1 MLKIIF
7 KKLTLVTFIF
17 LWLISINL
25 STALHAA
32 EGVGLVY
39 QSTLLD
45 IGGNGGSEF
54 GERMCPSGQLMTG
67 FDFYNQNTGDSLDGK
82 GLRGRCSQVTVVS
95 NTATLTSAGTTP
107 WGGPQSGTLYSGDCP
122 ANQAVV
128 GVDADTTTWPVMG
141 WFRLYCAP
149 VTFNSGTNKLQIGA
163 APASPSTGKIGP
175 NRNYP
180 GTYYN
185 RIIAPTGQAIA
196 GFNGRSGAALDK
208 VRFRAY
214 SFVQASLTLNAIVQ
228 NGSALPTDFNLI
240 ATDSVA
246 IAVTFSSG
254 DTKPMTPSLYS
265 FTWTGP
271 SDYELVSFS
280 CSEPLNITNG
290 NNYNCSYTFRLIAID
305 YGDAPDATLGTNN
318 NNYNTTK
325 SDNGARH
332 HGYNFDNDAQVDIML
347 GSQWDTDDGTLQN
360 ISATKDD
367 TTEIPNDEDGVSF
380 NTDMRP
386 DSSENITI
394 TATLDSGSNLSN
406 VNLYA
411 WIDWNQ
417 NGRWDDPGELII
429 NVPSVTTNTAVS
441 HPITVPTTAPLGYTY
456 MRVRVCSNTDC
467 NTPVGEVMDGEV
479 EDYRIFI
486 SDLNL
491 DNTCDKLYVTKS
503 NDDGNNFTYS
513 SVEPDQPFTFMF
525 DPITSNVNYRLM
537 NGLAFDRV
545 TGKMYSTYV
554 DGSHIA
560 LVVTDTSGTSFI
572 PLGYIYAD
580 GNYSID
586 STDGGGP
593 LTINEG
599 DRLPENIGGEFT
611 ANMGTLSRDGQTYYI
626 AMNRWDSLIS
636 IDLTEM
642 TFSIKKLPND
652 IIGTNPEGL
661 RIGSDWAVSET
672 NGLIYAVDLTG
683 NGFINAG
690 SITAAKTE
698 PTAPS
703 LYRYDPDTN
712 TVITTNLNFNGAKAP
727 NIWTGAV
734 ATDDLN
740 HFYAFTLGGDHDTN
754 GDGSYDLFNKVGM
767 YQINIL
773 TGEAAFVIPSAYTQV
788 EFHDATGCIASIDK
802 GDAPSFYGEVGHR
815 NDDVDVSGTPDL
827 ILGTKWDPD
836 LYYFYS
842 DDATGDNTTGEDDE
856 DGVAMPVPA
865 DIIVATLTTLPV
877 TVTGNNGFLN
887 IFVDLNGDGDF
898 NDTGELVL
906 DDYNVVNGVNSV
918 PITLNAAY
926 TEGYNGDS
934 FIRFR
939 LCNAADSC
947 DSPTGTVANGEV
959 EDYMFNLINQIIL
972 NGTVFEDNGKGVA
985 TAHDGTQEGEERGL
999 ANFIVKAIYDDSAI
1013 TDYVPNQLIQQTV
1026 TSGDGSYSF
1035 TIPVELADKQIKIQV
1050 VSQAAWVNISEVDIT
1065 DASLNLVG
1073 KVVNSSITDSVLLVT
1088 PTAGDILNHLN
1099 FGKVTVP
1106 TLEPDNYTE
1115 GEPGVPV
1122 FFSHK
1127 FQVNTSGNVGF
1138 TINNITDTPS
1148 GYPWA
1153 SMLYSDTN
1161 CDGELDTLTD
1171 TLITTTI
1178 PVSANATTEVCVI
1191 AKVMVPSNTALHS
1204 VYNHQISATMDFSNS
1219 TIVQTVNDTDT
1230 IKVSFS
1236 HAGELEIEKTVKN
1249 ITQVGAIESRS
1260 NTAKPGDILEYKI
1273 HFMNNGLGII
1283 NTVNIFD
1290 TIPEH
1295 TLLSNPISCI
1305 PSTTQM
1311 PTSITSCNIITTD
1324 GSNISG
1330 YTGAIKWILNGILSP
1345 AENGYV
1351 TYRVYIK

>member
-1 MLKIIF
+1 MPKIMLTKI
-7 KKLTLVTFIF
+7 KLTTIVF
-17 LWLISINL
+17 LGYLFLYIVPPVY
-25 STALHAA
+25 AA

-45 IGGNGGSEF
+45 IGGNGGGEF

-67 FDFYNQNTGDSLDGK
+67 FDFYNQNTGGNLDGTA
-82 GLRGRCSQVTVVS
+82 LRGQCSQVSVVG
-95 NTATLTSAGTTP
+95 NVATLTAAGTTP
-107 WGGPQSGTLYSGDCP
+107 WGGPTTGTLYSGDCP

-128 GVDADTTTWPVMG
+128 GVQASTTTHPVMG
-141 WFRLYCAP
+141 WFKLYCAP
-149 VTFNSGTNKLQIGA
+149 VIFNSGTNRLEIGP
-163 APASPSTGKIGP
+163 APATPSTGIIGP

-180 GTYYN
+180 GTFYN
-185 RIIAPTGQAIA
+185 RVVAPSGQAVA

-214 SFVQASLTLNAIVQ
+214 SFVQASMTLNAVVE
-228 NGSALPTDFNLI
+228 NGSALASDFDLI
-240 ATDSVA
+240 ATDSAA

-254 DTKPMTPSLYS
+254 ETKPMTPSSYT
-265 FTWTGP
+265 FTWTGS

-280 CSEPLNITNG
+280 CANPLSVTNG
-290 NNYNCSYTFRLIAID
+290 NSYNCTYTFRLIAID
-305 YGDAPDATLGTNN
+305 YGDAPDSAAGTGN

-332 HGYNFDNDAQVDIML
+332 HEYNFDNDSQVDITL
-347 GSQWDTDDGTLQN
+347 GTVWDTDDGTLHN

-367 TTEIPNDEDGVSF
+367 TTDAPNDEDGVSY

-386 DSSENITI
+386 GSNQNITI
-394 TATLDSGSNLSN
+394 TATLDPGSNLSN

-429 NVPSVTTNTAVS
+429 NVPAVTTNTAVS
-441 HPITVPTTAPLGYTY
+441 HPITVPTTATLGYTY

-467 NTPVGEVMDGEV
+467 NAPLGEVMDGEV

-491 DNTCDKLYVTKS
+491 NNTCDKLYVTES

-525 DPITSNVNYRLM
+525 DPIKTNVNYRLM
-537 NGLAFDRV
+537 NGLAFDRM

-593 LTINEG
+593 VVLNEG

-611 ANMGTLSRDGQTYYI
+611 ANMGTISRDGSTYYI

-636 IDLTEM
+636 IDLAAM
-642 TFSIKKLPND
+642 TYSVKKLPLE
-652 IIGTNPEGL
+652 IIGTNPNGI
-661 RIGSDWAVSET
+661 RIGSDWAVSEHD
-672 NGLIYAVDLTG
+672 GLIYSVDLTG
-683 NGFINAG
+683 NGFIDAS
-690 SITAAKTE
+690 SIEGAKTE
-698 PTAPS
+698 PTSPV
-703 LYRYDPDTN
+703 LYGYNPTTDSI
-712 TVITTNLNFNGAKAP
+712 ITIPLNFNGAKAP

-740 HFYAFTLGGDHDTN
+740 HFYAFTIGGDHDTN
-754 GDGSYDLFNKVGM
+754 GNGDYDLFNKVGM
-767 YQINIL
+767 YRINTL
-773 TGEAAFVIPSAYTQV
+773 NGDASFVIPSDYTRV
-788 EFHDATGCIASIDK
+788 DFHDAAGCISSIDK
-802 GDAPSFYGEVGHR
+802 GDAPSSYGKVGHR
-815 NDDVDVSGTPDL
+815 NEDVDGSGTPDL
-827 ILGTKWDPD
+827 ILGTVWDPD

-856 DGVAMPVPA
+856 DGVAIPVPA
-865 DIIVATLTTLPV
+865 DIIVATSTTLPI
-877 TVTGNNGFLN
+877 TVTGNSGFLN

-906 DDYNVVNGVNSV
+906 DDYSVVNGINNV

-939 LCNAADSC
+939 LCDAADNC
-947 DSPTGTVANGEV
+947 DSPIGTVANGEV

-985 TAHDGTQEGEERGL
+985 IAHDGTQEGEERGL

-1013 TDYVPNQLIQQTV
+1013 TGYVPNQLIQQTI

-1035 TIPVELADKQIKIQV
+1035 TIPVELANKQIKLQV
-1050 VSQAAWVNISEVDIT
+1050 ISQAAWVNISEVDIT

-1073 KVVNSSITDSVLLVT
+1073 KVVNSSITDSILLVT
-1088 PTAGDILNHLN
+1088 PTAGDILNHLD

-1115 GEPGVPV
+1115 GELGVPV

-1127 FQVNTSGNVGF
+1127 FQVNTSGNVSF
-1138 TINNITDTPS
+1138 DVTDIADVPS
-1148 GYPWA
+1148 GYPW
-1153 SMLYSDTN
+1153 SHMIYSDPN
-1161 CDGELDTLTD
+1161 CDEELAASDS
-1171 TLITTTI
+1171 LIINPTS
-1178 PVSANATTEVCVI
+1178 VSANTTTEVCVI
-1191 AKVMVPSNTALHS
+1191 IKIMVPNNVPLHTM
-1204 VYNHQISATMDFSNS
+1204 YRYQLNATMDFASSTLSQTISN
-1219 TIVQTVNDTDT
+1219 TDT
-1230 IKVSFS
+1230 LIVSFKG
-1236 HAGELEIEKTVKN
+1236 AGELEITKTVKN
-1249 ITQVGAIESRS
+1249 ITQNDTEKRRNEAQ
-1260 NTAKPGDILEYKI
+1260 PGDILEYKI
-1273 HFMNNGLGII
+1273 FFINNGLGNI
-1283 NTVNIFD
+1283 NSITLFDVVPEYTKLDAPILCSFPEVNR
-1290 TIPEH
+1290 
-1295 TLLSNPISCI
+1295 
-1305 PSTTQM
+1305 
-1311 PTSITSCNIITTD
+1311 PTSLTGCNVTT
-1324 GSNISG
+1324 
-1330 YTGAIKWILNGILSP
+1330 LNGDNIVGYEGGVQWMLSGNLIP
-1345 AENGYV
+1345 AESGYV
-1351 TYRVYIK
+1351 TYRVKIK

>member
-1 MLKIIF
+1 MPKIMLTKI
-7 KKLTLVTFIF
+7 KLTTVIF
-17 LWLISINL
+17 LGYLFFYISPP
-25 STALHAA
+25 AYAA

-39 QSTLLD
+39 QSQLLE
-45 IGGNGGSEF
+45 IGGNGGGEF

-67 FDFYNQNTGDSLDGK
+67 FDFYNQNTGGNLDGTA
-82 GLRGRCSQVTVVS
+82 LRGQCSQVSVVG
-95 NTATLTSAGTTP
+95 NVATLTAAGTTP
-107 WGGPQSGTLYSGDCP
+107 WGGPQSGTEYSGDCP

-128 GVDADTTTWPVMG
+128 GVQADTTTWPVMG
-141 WFRLYCAP
+141 WFKLYCAP
-149 VTFNSGTNKLQIGA
+149 VIFNSGTNRLEIGA
-163 APASPSTGKIGP
+163 APATPSTGIIGP

-180 GTYYN
+180 GTFYN
-185 RIIAPTGQAIA
+185 RVVAPTGQAVA

-214 SFVQASLTLNAIVQ
+214 SFVQASITLNAVVE
-228 NGSALPTDFNLI
+228 NGSALASDFNLI
-240 ATDSVA
+240 ATDSAA

-254 DTKPMTPSLYS
+254 DTKPMTPSSYT
-265 FTWTGP
+265 FTWTGS

-280 CSEPLNITNG
+280 CANPLSVTNG
-290 NNYNCSYTFRLIAID
+290 NSYNCTYTFRLIAID
-305 YGDAPDATLGTNN
+305 YGDAPDSAVGTGND
-318 NNYNTTK
+318 NYNTTQ

-332 HGYNFDNDAQVDIML
+332 HEYNFDGDAQVDITI
-347 GSQWDTDDGTLQN
+347 GNQWDPDDGTLQN

-367 TTEIPNDEDGVSF
+367 TTDAPDDEDGVSY

-386 DSSENITI
+386 NSNENITI
-394 TATLDSGSNLSN
+394 TATLDPGSNLSN

-417 NGRWDDPGELII
+417 NGRWDDPDELII
-429 NVPSVTTNTAVS
+429 NVPAVTTNTPVS
-441 HPITVPTTAPLGYTY
+441 HPITVPTTATLGYTY

-491 DNTCDKLYVTKS
+491 DNTCDKLYVTES
-503 NDDGNNFTYS
+503 DDDGNNFTYS

-525 DPITSNVNYRLM
+525 DPIKTNVNYRLM
-537 NGLAFDRV
+537 NGLAFDRI
-545 TGKMYSTYV
+545 TGKMYSTYI

-560 LVVTDTSGTSFI
+560 LVMTDTSGTSFI

-611 ANMGTLSRDGQTYYI
+611 ANMGTISRDGQTYYI

-636 IDLTEM
+636 IDLNERSY
-642 TFSIKKLPND
+642 SIKKLPPA
-652 IIGTNPEGL
+652 IIGTNPDGI

-672 NGLIYAVDLTG
+672 DGLIYAVDLTG
-683 NGFINAG
+683 NGFINAS
-690 SITAAKTE
+690 SISAAKTE
-698 PTAPS
+698 PTTPM

-712 TVITTNLNFNGAKAP
+712 NVTTTNLNFNGAKAP

-740 HFYAFTLGGDHDTN
+740 HFYAFTIGGDHDTN

-767 YQINIL
+767 YRINMI
-773 TGEAAFVIPSAYTQV
+773 TGEASFVIPSDYTRV
-788 EFHDATGCIASIDK
+788 DFHDAAGCISSIDK
-802 GDAPSFYGEVGHR
+802 GDAPSSYGEVGHR
-815 NDDVDVSGTPDL
+815 NIDVDTSGTPDL
-827 ILGTKWDPD
+827 ILGSRWDPD

-842 DDATGDNTTGEDDE
+842 DDATGDNFTGEDDE
-856 DGVAMPVPA
+856 EGVVMPA
-865 DIIVATLTTLPV
+865 DIIVATPTTIPISIS
-877 TVTGNNGFLN
+877 GSSGYLN
-887 IFVDLNGDGDF
+887 VFVDLDHDGNF
-898 NDTGELVL
+898 
-906 DDYNVVNGVNSV
+906 NGVGENILTDENVNTATTSISV
-918 PITLNAAY
+918 ILNAAY
-926 TEGYNGDS
+926 TNGYNGDT

-939 LCNAADSC
+939 LCDAPNTC
-947 DSPTGTVANGEV
+947 TSPTGTVNNGEV

-972 NGTVFEDNGKGVA
+972 NGSVFEDNGKGIA
-985 TAHDGTQEGEERGL
+985 TAHNGTQEGEERGL
-999 ANFIVKAIYDDSAI
+999 ANFIVKAIYNDSAI
-1013 TDYVPNQLIQQTV
+1013 TSYVPNQLIQQTV

-1050 VSQAAWVNISEVDIT
+1050 VSQAAWVNISEVDISNSALGLT
-1065 DASLNLVG
+1065 G
-1073 KVVNSSITDSVLLVT
+1073 KVINTSITDSILLVT
-1088 PTAGDILNHLN
+1088 AAAGDILNHLN

-1127 FQVNTSGNVGF
+1127 FKVNTSGNVSF

-1161 CDGELDTLTD
+1161 CNGELDTLTD

-1191 AKVMVPSNTALHS
+1191 AKVMVPSNVALHS
-1204 VYNHQISATMDFSNS
+1204 VYNHQISATMDFSDS

-1236 HAGELEIEKTVKN
+1236 HAGELEIEKSVKN
-1249 ITQVGAIESRS
+1249 ITQVGDIESRS

-1273 HFMNNGLGII
+1273 NFINNGLGVI
-1283 NTVNIFD
+1283 NTINIFD
-1290 TIPEH
+1290 TVPEH
-1295 TLLSNPISCI
+1295 TLLSNPVSCI
-1305 PSTTQM
+1305 PSTTQI
-1311 PTSITSCNIITTD
+1311 PTSITSCNVITTNGD
-1324 GSNISG
+1324 NISG
-1330 YTGAIKWILNGILSP
+1330 YTGAIKWILTGSLAP
-1345 AENGYV
+1345 AKNGYV
-1351 TYRVYIK
+1351 TYQVTVK